1 MNNSS
6 TEELNRKSPI
16 GGSSYSET
24 RSTSPN
30 TSLSNLEWPELGQS
44 SRRNSHISTS
54 TQNSLTNRQNT
65 PISSPWD
72 SPRSTSS
79 TKSSPLHPKPNKPS
93 FASVAFINNERGD
106 GQVAPPQ
113 SGSISPTSNHNTNNN
128 NPSPQSST
136 RSPTNNSPPLH
147 PTNNR
152 PPSPQSSVQS
162 PTNNNPPSPQLGTA
176 SPTNNRSPSPQSPI
190 NNRPSSHGSTTSH
203 VSNIRNNKPSSQ
215 SSPQSWPRPPANPQ
229 SHLKPIS
236 ASGNKKPETV
246 DINEDDVT
254 NRQQTNPT
262 EDQELREFSEN
273 LLRKEI
279 NSAMNT
285 ITVNYQG
292 QTTSRS
298 LKDEAPLP
306 LIAVTNGTFKI
317 ATIELLRPLYDNYI
331 LETAQNEHVT
341 PMEREEENKL
351 LDAVVNT
358 QVMRFTRNFLIDKG
372 KIGKDPKEFR
382 DYLKQI
388 WFTMYSRGKGKIGSS
403 GFEHVFL
410 TEIRD
415 SQISG
420 LHNWLY
426 FYEEESRGNA
436 DYLGYM
442 RKIEFGNKGS
452 ILKFH
457 FKFRNI
463 DKPVGSMFIGTSPE
477 FEMALYTTCFAL
489 RANRICPLQ
498 LDGKRFIIRTY
509 SMRYR
514 GKENIGSAFPEI

>member
-1 MNNSS
+1 
-6 TEELNRKSPI
+6 
-16 GGSSYSET
+16 YSET

-372 KIGKDPKEFR
+372 TNLLTEMQSEFR
-382 DYLKQI
+382 KNQNKYL
-388 WFTMYSRGKGKIGSS
+388 SS
-403 GFEHVFL
+403 
-410 TEIRD
+410 TC
-415 SQISG
+415 
-420 LHNWLY
+420 LY
-426 FYEEESRGNA
+426 WIN
-436 DYLGYM
+436 
-442 RKIEFGNKGS
+442 KVKGS